1 MVKIGGFDLSREP
14 AVVAVISHSATEQAK
29 AAQLQGADILEIRL
43 DLLGIKDTKSALEL
57 LTSLKAE
64 VNLPCIATN
73 RLPTDGGRW
82 EGPEEERIQL
92 LLDVLPVVNAVD
104 VELAASIDSRK
115 KLVSRAHELNRT
127 VIVSHHDFTGTPPM
141 EEIGDIL
148 EMAWKSRGDIAKFA
162 AKANSPADT
171 INLLRVTHEATKP
184 VCMISMG
191 DIGKHT
197 RVIAP
202 FYGSVL
208 TYGAV
213 GEAVAPGQLSIAE
226 LKRTMKVLL

>member
-1 MVKIGGFDLSREP
+1 MVKIGGFDLSKKS
-14 AVVAVISHSATEQAK
+14 AVVAVISHSPIEQAK
-29 AAQLQGADILEIRL
+29 TAHLQGADVLEIRL

-57 LTSLKAE
+57 LIALKSE
-64 VNLPCIATN
+64 VDLPCIATN
-73 RLPTDGGRW
+73 RLPSDGGKW
-82 EGPEEERIQL
+82 GGLEEDRIQI
-92 LLDVLPVVNAVD
+92 LLDVLPVVDAVD
-104 VELAASIDSRK
+104 VELAASTDSRK
-115 KLVSRAHELNRT
+115 KLVYRAHELNRT
-127 VIVSHHDFTGTPPM
+127 VIVSHHDFTGTPSM

-148 EMAWKSRGDIAKFA
+148 EMAWQSRGDIAKFA

-226 LKRTMKVLL
+226 LKLTMTVLL

>member
-1 MVKIGGFDLSREP
+1 MVKIGGFDLSKKS
-14 AVVAVISHSATEQAK
+14 AVVAVISHSAMEQAK
-29 AAQLQGADILEIRL
+29 VAQLQGADILEIRL
-43 DLLGIKDTKSALEL
+43 DLLDIKDTKSALEL

-92 LLDVLPVVNAVD
+92 LLDVLPVVDAVD
-104 VELAASIDSRK
+104 VELAASTDSRK

-127 VIVSHHDFTGTPPM
+127 VIVSHHDFTGTPSM
-141 EEIGDIL
+141 EEIRDIL
-148 EMAWKSRGDIAKFA
+148 EMAWQSRGDIAKFA

-184 VCMISMG
+184 VCMIAMG
-191 DIGKHT
+191 DLGKHT
-197 RVIAP
+197 RIIAP